1 MTTSPVAPLD
11 GDLPI
16 KQPGLDVIYVS
27 GPMSK
32 RPEFNYPAFRTVT
45 VGLRAVGYTVY
56 NPTERISE
64 CGTPLDTTGMDGT
77 ERLPKDVFDLRK
89 AFAEYASFITGEA
102 DAIAVLPGWQNSPGA
117 VGEVMLGRAFGLPVI
132 DAITGEFVDYEVA
145 VTVPEADALDES
157 IARHPGNGTETPTQ
171 TLARVQRPAL
181 HAVIPTSPTP
191 APAVTAETPNASG
204 EIRVVSAT
212 GGAKG
217 SKEAQFSLIPSG
229 PLWELAV
236 LFGRGNIKYPPEFG
250 EIANWKRGYNWSLS
264 YDALKRHLDL
274 WWSRQEDYDAEMGV
288 KHVINVA
295 WHALVLAWF
304 IENRPNFDDRP
315 PAIDNDGN
323 DLSYVGALPLPQGLA
338 DLQAERA
345 RKAAEAAAAEAAGTP
360 DTESSPEDRIET
372 AVVETSENGDTR

>member
-1 MTTSPVAPLD
+1 
-11 GDLPI
+11 
-16 KQPGLDVIYVS
+16 
-27 GPMSK
+27 
-32 RPEFNYPAFRTVT
+32 
-45 VGLRAVGYTVY
+45 
-56 NPTERISE
+56 
-64 CGTPLDTTGMDGT
+64 
-77 ERLPKDVFDLRK
+77 
-89 AFAEYASFITGEA
+89 
-102 DAIAVLPGWQNSPGA
+102 
-117 VGEVMLGRAFGLPVI
+117 MLGRAFGLPVI
-132 DAITGEFVDYEVA
+132 DAITGEIVEYEVA
-145 VTVPEADALDES
+145 VSVPADRALNES
-157 IARHPGNGTETPTQ
+157 VARHPGNGTETITQ
-171 TLARVQRPAL
+171 TLDRVTTDRPL
-181 HAVIPTSPTP
+181 HAV
-191 APAVTAETPNASG
+191 PAVTRPAAPVPVATPNSSG

-304 IENRPNFDDRP
+304 IENRPNFDNRP

-345 RKAAEAAAAEAAGTP
+345 RKAAAAAAGAP
-360 DTESSPEDRIET
+360 DTEPSPEGSIDTADVIET
-372 AVVETSENGDTR
+372 GENGDAR